1 MDKGQEVG
9 LTRLKAGKLVYEGRS
24 LCKNDENKTV
34 FAAGALPGETFLA
47 RICAS
52 KKEYD
57 EAEAVEII
65 EKSPD
70 RVKPVCS
77 VYGKCGGCCWQ
88 HLRYEAQLD
97 AKAGI
102 LIDQL
107 SRIGKFDV
115 SALPSVEIL
124 RGEPYGY
131 RRVVRFLIQN
141 GRLGFR
147 KNLSREIA
155 ETTFCPILIKELNDA
170 AAQIAPIIKAEKIVA
185 GELRMIWAEKSE
197 SLLAYV
203 WSRNPLKSSG
213 ALAASIMR
221 ESEAASVLAQN
232 AGTSNIYGEPS
243 VEVEDGLLA
252 SPLSFLQSNSA
263 VNRMMTDKA
272 RLFAL
277 SGHGGRSGVYLDL
290 YCGSGNFTRA
300 LASAAKESGVSRVIG
315 VEGDAGATRLAE
327 IAKGSYGRGLRID
340 FLRSPVGMRLLGI
353 LPKAE
358 YELLLLDPPRDGA
371 KEAIHL
377 LGKLAPAKVVYVS
390 CNPSTL
396 ARDLKTAATFGYRI
410 KSLVLA
416 DQFPQSYHIESMTLL
431 ERV

>member
-9 LTRLKAGKLVYEGRS
+9 LIRLKAGKLVYEGSS
-24 LCKNDENKTV
+24 LCKNDDNKTV
-34 FAAGALPGETFLA
+34 FARGALPGEIVRA
-47 RICAS
+47 RVCAS

-70 RVKPVCS
+70 RVEPVCP

-88 HLRYEAQLD
+88 HLKYDAQIEA
-97 AKAGI
+97 KTGI
-102 LIDQL
+102 IIDQL
-107 SRIGKFDV
+107 SRIGKFHAA
-115 SALPSVEIL
+115 ALPRIEVL
-124 RGEPYGY
+124 RSEPYGY

-141 GRLGFR
+141 GRVGFR

-155 ETTFCPILIKELNDA
+155 ETNSCPILIKELNDA
-170 AAQIAPIIKAEKIVA
+170 AEQIAPIIEAEKIES
-185 GELRMIWAEKSE
+185 GELRMIWAEKSA
-197 SLLAYV
+197 SLLVYV
-203 WSRNPLKSSG
+203 WSRNPLKGSG
-213 ALAASIMR
+213 ALAAAIMR
-221 ESEAASVLAQN
+221 ESDAASVLTQN
-232 AGTSNIYGEPS
+232 AGTSNLYGEPS
-243 VEVEDGLLA
+243 VEVEDGLSA
-252 SPLSFLQSNSA
+252 SPLSFLQSNAA

-272 RLFAL
+272 RSFAL
-277 SGHGGRSGVYLDL
+277 SQAAPDGVYLDL

-300 LASAAKESGVSRVIG
+300 LAAAAEESCASRLIG
-315 VEGDAGATRLAE
+315 VEGDAGAVRLAE
-327 IAKGSYGRGLRID
+327 KSKTSYGARLRID
-340 FLRSPVGMRLLGI
+340 FIRSSVGMRLLGI

-358 YELLLLDPPRDGA
+358 YRLILLDPPRDGA

-396 ARDLKTAATFGYRI
+396 ARDLKTAASFGYQI

-416 DQFPQSYHIESMTLL
+416 DQFPQSYHVESMTLL
-431 ERV
+431 EKV